1 MKSAAR
7 GDFMS
12 RDRAPGVPGHAGL
25 GGLQYLEQRRDT
37 HARVKLT
44 ASKPE
49 ELIVNGTLVTD
60 TLVREI
66 DGADDGHPGT
76 DYIATIS
83 GTRCDRQRNSRGDRR
98 SSVGAKAAPAG
109 GRYGRSRS
117 FACSR

>member
-1 MKSAAR
+1 MIGPLGSPVTLASAVY
-7 GDFMS
+7 S
-12 RDRAPGVPGHAGL
+12 TSNNGVTLMP
-25 GGLQYLEQRRDT
+25 
-37 HARVKLT
+37 RVKLT

-83 GTRCDRQRNSRGDRR
+83 GTRCDRQRNSRGDGRICWWE
-98 SSVGAKAAPAG
+98 AAPAG